1 MSLISMME
9 EPMGNIV
16 YQGERWNV
24 KTPGGLSEAKAMF
37 LWVFDDQGRRV
48 EDRKWLD
55 TAVVPAVKDADMS
68 IGNSGQG
75 EILEFGLWG

>member
-1 MSLISMME
+1 ME
-9 EPMGNIV
+9 KPMGNIV

-24 KTPGGLSEAKAMF
+24 KTPGGLSEAKAVF
-37 LWVFDDQGRRV
+37 LWEFCDQGRRV

-55 TAVVPAVKDADMS
+55 TAVVPAVKDADMP
-68 IGNSGQG
+68 GGHSGQG

>member
-1 MSLISMME
+1 ME

-16 YQGERWNV
+16 YKGERWNA
-24 KTPGGLSEAKAMF
+24 KTPCGLSEAKAMF
-37 LWVFDDQGRRV
+37 LWVFVDQGRRL

-55 TAVVPAVKDADMS
+55 TAVVPAVKDADMF